1 MPCACR
7 ARCPRTVP
15 LCACLLLAPEDFPV
29 DGKAVGTW
37 RRRCCRGCAL
47 RARGIQVNAITR
59 PLAAA
64 GDIQSCPRGVKRG
77 QRTNSAGPLPN
88 LTPRGV
94 LKRASNGE
102 NSSSRTTKPEPLYRF
117 SPRVAD
123 TTVRKKKRQEAD
135 QDDQAPPQVGPGH
148 AARRPPRH
156 TYAIRHRMLQEP
168 CRVAASV
175 CPANL
180 AKRLLQAQHA
190 PARPSSPDCAPSLRD
205 PADAPSCTACTP
217 DTPVMYLMSNQPCA
231 RPGDDRRCGRRPERD
246 ERAGR
251 PRVGLRAARRSRAE
265 GSTLT
270 LPAPSP
276 SEPPHTLLPI
286 SSSHALS
293 LCKPHLI

>member
-1 MPCACR
+1 M
-7 ARCPRTVP
+7 
-15 LCACLLLAPEDFPV
+15 
-29 DGKAVGTW
+29 
-37 RRRCCRGCAL
+37 
-47 RARGIQVNAITR
+47 
-59 PLAAA
+59 
-64 GDIQSCPRGVKRG
+64 
-77 QRTNSAGPLPN
+77 
-88 LTPRGV
+88 
-94 LKRASNGE
+94 
-102 NSSSRTTKPEPLYRF
+102 
-117 SPRVAD
+117 
-123 TTVRKKKRQEAD
+123 KRQEAD

-148 AARRPPRH
+148 AGACARRPPRH
-156 TYAIRHRMLQEP
+156 THAIRHRMLQEP

-180 AKRLLQAQHA
+180 AKRLLQAQRA